1 MTDIFEE
8 VEDQLRSDRYL
19 QVARKIWPWA
29 LGAAIL
35 ALLVT
40 LAVWGYQTYHA
51 QQSAKASEAYA
62 AGLDDIQKGDTVKA
76 FAAFGE
82 ASTLSSGGYKAMALM
97 EQGGIRLLDGKD
109 AEAVALFDQAAAAAP
124 DPIIGDIARLK
135 SAFALMDTA
144 PYDAI
149 QQRLQPLTDA
159 KRPYYVAAREGLAM
173 AKLRAG
179 RLKEARSDFVVL
191 SLLPGASQETRQR
204 AQFAMMAIDS
214 GSAAILPAVVQAA
227 IKLPPSPP
235 SLPQPTLAPQAPQ
248 SGADQ

>member
-1 MTDIFEE
+1 VTDIFEE
-8 VEDQLRSDRYL
+8 VEEQLRSDRYL
-19 QVARKIWPWA
+19 QFARKIWPWV
-29 LGAAIL
+29 LGAAVL
-35 ALLVT
+35 ALLAT

-51 QQSAKASEAYA
+51 QQSAKASQAYA
-62 AGLDDIQKGDTVKA
+62 TGLDDVQKGDTAKA
-76 FAAFGE
+76 FADFGE
-82 ASTLSSGGYKAMALM
+82 ASKLSSGGYKALALM
-97 EQGGIRLLDGKD
+97 EQGGIRLLDGKLD
-109 AEAVALFDQAAAAAP
+109 EAVKLFDQAATAAP

-191 SLLPGASQETRQR
+191 TLLPGASQATRQR
-204 AQFAMMAIDS
+204 AQLALMAIDG
-214 GSAAILPAVVQAA
+214 GSAASLPAVVQAA
-227 IKLPPSPP
+227 VMLPPPP
-235 SLPQPTLAPQAPQ
+235 PQPMLAPQAPQ